1 MFICRSSFDLI
12 FPTHR
17 SWLLSLCV
25 HPPAQRI
32 ADAIKRICYWG
43 DYRVWVYSSRSANP
57 LPSAFRAKT
66 YSTALSLHSC
76 VRLLVAEMARG
87 FALCNFP
94 VLLQLFS
101 ALQIRDS
108 SDLVNNSS
116 PPNCTGGSPRC
127 GLFCTFISEYLGD
140 RVHLVIPGR
149 FLNTPSR

>member
-1 MFICRSSFDLI
+1 MWGGRIKPTISHMGRCPENAQMSSKIHKDFTMFICRSSFDLI

-94 VLLQLFS
+94 ALLQLFS

-108 SDLVNNSS
+108 SYLVNN
-116 PPNCTGGSPRC
+116 N
-127 GLFCTFISEYLGD
+127 L
-140 RVHLVIPGR
+140 
-149 FLNTPSR
+149 